1 MLISLI
7 LVFSLLFCGCDNSK
21 ETTAETTVN
30 NKSNYVYVYYP
41 EGNNIVLSQDGYQLK
56 QPDSITHSVEEVM
69 SVCLEVYAGKMESY
83 SYMVDDDNN
92 VSLEITMADE
102 CSREYGLLTMASVSD
117 TLFQLDK
124 MGNVKITLFDMEGE
138 MLDSKLILRNTI
150 YYYASDRA
158 GVSKRVTF
166 YKADS
171 DGNKLEA
178 LSGSIVLDDN
188 ISMVENMV
196 LKLAEIEA
204 IPVGTKVNSAN
215 IISGICYID
224 LSKEFEENVLD
235 TKSDLVVYS
244 VVNSITNI
252 NGIDKIMI
260 TVEGQVLDNY
270 RGSIDLSEPLSF
282 NKEIL
287 K

>member
-1 MLISLI
+1 MKVLRNNGEI
-7 LVFSLLFCGCDNSK
+7 
-21 ETTAETTVN
+21 AEASFEDQEGKKAFWHTSAHVLAQAV
-30 NKSNYVYVYYP
+30 KRLYP
-41 EGNNIVLSQDGYQLK
+41 ETKCAIGPAIENGFYYDFQFEFPFS
-56 QPDSITHSVEEVM
+56 EE
-69 SVCLEVYAGKMESY
+69 
-83 SYMVDDDNN
+83 
-92 VSLEITMADE
+92 
-102 CSREYGLLTMASVSD
+102 
-117 TLFQLDK
+117 
-124 MGNVKITLFDMEGE
+124 
-138 MLDSKLILRNTI
+138 
-150 YYYASDRA
+150 
-158 GVSKRVTF
+158 
-166 YKADS
+166 
-171 DGNKLEA
+171 
-178 LSGSIVLDDN
+178 
-188 ISMVENMV
+188 
-196 LKLAEIEA
+196 KLAEIEA